1 MEGRLKGRR
10 KGWNKG
16 RREGREGGRNQEGG
30 NDKMRGSQNQRRER
44 AGRK

>member
-16 RREGREGGRNQEGG
+16 RRKGREGGRNQEGG
-30 NDKMRGSQNQRRER
+30 NDKMRGSQRRQER
-44 AGRK
+44 E

>member
-30 NDKMRGSQNQRRER
+30 NDKMRGSQRRR
-44 AGRK
+44 S

>member
-30 NDKMRGSQNQRRER
+30 NDKMSGSQRRR
-44 AGRK
+44 S